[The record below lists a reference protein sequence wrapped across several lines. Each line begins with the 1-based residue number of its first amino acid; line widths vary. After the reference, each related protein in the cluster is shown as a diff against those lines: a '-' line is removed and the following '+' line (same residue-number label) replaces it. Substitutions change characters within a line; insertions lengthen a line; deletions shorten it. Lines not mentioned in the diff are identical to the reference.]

1 MSEGQV
7 EELGSLRRLSEG
19 EARRLSPGSEH
30 YTAFVGPPDQYDLM
44 GATQFA
50 LLVALGLRGQHRVL
64 DFGCGSLRAGR
75 LLIPYLDRGNYHGL
89 EPNAWLIEE
98 AIERQIGRDQMAIK
112 WPHFHANDDFRAD
125 RCGGDFDFILAQSI
139 FSHAGA
145 DIVERA
151 LDGFRRALAPSGL
164 ALATFIHPGQSGVN
178 ASGGAGW
185 LYPDCVA
192 HAPATIAALIERT
205 GLFGRALP
213 WFHPRQTWYVM
224 ARDPDR
230 LPRPELDVHLR
241 GAVLNVPEWQES
253 L

>member
-1 MSEGQV
+1 
-7 EELGSLRRLSEG
+7 
-19 EARRLSPGSEH
+19 
-30 YTAFVGPPDQYDLM
+30 M

-50 LLVALGLRGQHRVL
+50 LLVVLGMRGHHRVL

-89 EPNAWLIEE
+89 EPNLWLIED
-98 AIERQIGRDQMAIK
+98 AIERQVGRDQVGIK
-112 WPHFHANDDFRAD
+112 WPHFHRDADFRAE

-145 DIVERA
+145 DIVEQA
-151 LDGFRRALAPSGL
+151 LAGFRLALAPSGL
-164 ALATFIHPGQSGVN
+164 ALATFIHPGQAGVM

-192 HAPATIAALIERT
+192 HAPDAIAAMIERA

-213 WFHPRQTWYVM
+213 WFHPRQTWYAL
-224 ARDPDR
+224 ARAPDR
-230 LPRPELDVHLR
+230 LPRREHDAALR
-241 GAVLNVPEWQES
+241 GAILNVPEWRDS